1 MLRVTAGVNKNST
14 INDACVLFV
23 GKRNNVK
30 KLDPALAIAKL
41 GGVANGGE
49 MWEGA
54 LNAAYDEGSSP
65 IYLNRAKVITVPETV
80 SRGNAPS
87 NSVAIFREVKKNVP
101 SSAMSLSVVLVAE
114 YADVVAQVAA
124 IARAFPKYSLKTKPE
139 TLEEINIEVV
149 VVDGELSS
157 SDVEYLNSLS
167 TAIRETQRLID
178 TPANFLTT
186 DALVEEAIK
195 LAGELPG
202 VTHELI
208 RGEDLLH
215 QGFGGI
221 YHVGKAGPTPPAFVV
236 LSHKPAGSNHT
247 YALVGK
253 GIVYDTGGMQIKG
266 KTGMPNMKRDM
277 GGAAGMLHAFAT
289 LVRAGFKQELHV
301 LLCIAENNVSPI
313 ANKPDDI
320 IRMLSGKTVEINNTD
335 AEGRLVLADGVFY
348 AKERLNAGTIIDMAT
363 LTGAQSYVT
372 GKLHA
377 ALLTNLE
384 TSEHEVEAAGKRSG
398 DMVKSML
405 FAPDLH
411 FGDLKSPV
419 ADMRNSNLGKMQGP
433 PSAIA
438 GLFIGSHIDFGEGL
452 NWIHL
457 DIAAPAEV
465 DDRATGYG
473 PSLLS
478 VLLGK
483 ETTVPLLQ

>member
-178 TPANFLTT
+178 IPANFLTT

-202 VTHELI
+202 ASAASTTLA
-208 RGEDLLH
+208 
-215 QGFGGI
+215 
-221 YHVGKAGPTPPAFVV
+221 KAGPTPPAFVV

-384 TSEHEVEAAGKRSG
+384 
-398 DMVKSML
+398 
-405 FAPDLH
+405 
-411 FGDLKSPV
+411 
-419 ADMRNSNLGKMQGP
+419 
-433 PSAIA
+433 
-438 GLFIGSHIDFGEGL
+438 
-452 NWIHL
+452 
-457 DIAAPAEV
+457 DIRV
-465 DDRATGYG
+465 RG
-473 PSLLS
+473 
-478 VLLGK
+478 
-483 ETTVPLLQ
+483 